1 VQSKMRIIALSGLI
15 LCALIARV
23 AAAASTSPDAAMGS
37 AKSMALEVAG
47 VPVPPVDECGEV
59 DFGIDPNS
67 PCAGVFSAE
76 PEKSPEEQWHQEE
89 AERVDAVINKT
100 LPQRA

>member
-1 VQSKMRIIALSGLI
+1 VSVIAFISLAGITIGTFTSSVALCVMSGFEIDVRGRQL
-15 LCALIARV
+15 AFTPQVNTEIAK
-23 AAAASTSPDAAMGS
+23 PM
-37 AKSMALEVAG
+37 LEVAG
-47 VPVPPVDECGEV
+47 GPMPSFDECGEV

-76 PEKSPEEQWHQEE
+76 PCCYQQ
-89 AERVDAVINKT
+89 T